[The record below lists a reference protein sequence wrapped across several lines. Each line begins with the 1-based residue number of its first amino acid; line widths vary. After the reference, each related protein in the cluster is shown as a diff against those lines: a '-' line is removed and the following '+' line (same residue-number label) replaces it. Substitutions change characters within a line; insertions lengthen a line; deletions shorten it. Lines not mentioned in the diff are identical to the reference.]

1 MKNDL
6 ERGERERGRICFISL
21 ATKGAFRPRRR
32 EIEYGFFF
40 RGKQMTFRSVQAFL
54 LWHCLER
61 RKGGEGNEEVHSIV
75 ATKVPDSSERDLY
88 G

>member
-21 ATKGAFRPRRR
+21 ATKGAFRPRWR
-32 EIEYGFFF
+32 EIEYGFF
-40 RGKQMTFRSVQAFL
+40 RGKQMTFRSVQAL
-54 LWHCLER
+54 LLGHCLER
-61 RKGGEGNEEVHSIV
+61 RERGDEEVHSIV
-75 ATKVPDSSERDLY
+75 AKVPDSSERDLN